1 MIKITS
7 NYICQFSID
16 AEAEEKAAN
25 NTDKNWQI
33 CLQICLQG
41 SQWKEEKENKKEKKL
56 KIKRE
61 KVDISFLLG
70 IFEVKVVMAAGNS
83 AM

>member
-41 SQWKEEKENKKEKKL
+41 SQWKEEKEIKK
-56 KIKRE
+56 KR
-61 KVDISFLLG
+61 
-70 IFEVKVVMAAGNS
+70 N
-83 AM
+83 